1 MGKHYPEEFKNKV
14 LNDYLSGE
22 SGGSITLS
30 RKYNISYHTIDTWIS
45 KYKRQGNL
53 NNDISGNRGRKA
65 EKDIDYKERYQ
76 ILKKYQTF
84 LKAQRDRK

>member
-1 MGKHYPEEFKNKV
+1 MGKHYPEDFKNKV

-30 RKYNISYHTIDTWIS
+30 RKYGISCHTIDTWIS

-53 NNDISGNRGRKA
+53 NNDISCNRGRKA

>member
-1 MGKHYPEEFKNKV
+1 MGKHYSEEFKNKV
-14 LNDYLSGE
+14 LKDYLSGE
-22 SGGSITLS
+22 NGGSITLAK
-30 RKYNISYHTIDTWIS
+30 KYNISHHTIDTWIS

-53 NNDISGNRGRKA
+53 NNDISSNRGRKS

>member
-1 MGKHYPEEFKNKV
+1 MGKHYSEDFKNKV

-30 RKYNISYHTIDTWIS
+30 RKYDISCHTIDTWIS
-45 KYKRQGNL
+45 KYKKQGNL
-53 NNDISGNRGRKA
+53 NNDISRNRGRKA